1 MRHDLNPTT
10 GKYIPTNRYLL
21 CAHVNQNSASIRKNK
36 SKRMRERS
44 TNGRLG
50 GRMFVARGIVGGAAV
65 SALDERSFERRDLST
80 GLVLTQAAAF
90 GATEAE
96 AAADAAAGAFPVWS
110 ALAPRQRGDLLLRGA
125 DLLLENLE
133 TLCRIAQHEVGATK
147 QWIRFN
153 VQVAQATLSQ
163 AAALANAIGDE
174 AVEGGPDGVRYRLMR
189 RPAGVVLGLAPWNAA
204 VTLAVRAVA
213 APLALGNTVV
223 LKGSELCPKMHET
236 VAQILIDA
244 GLPDGVLNYVSSAP
258 EDAHVV
264 VEALIAHPAVRR
276 VNFTGSTRVGRQ
288 IAEMAA
294 RHLKRCLLELSGKA
308 SSIVLADANV
318 QGAARAV
325 AHGAFFNQ
333 GQVCMSTDRVIVD
346 DQVADRFIAS
356 LKREAEQLGPDQA
369 PYGPVISL
377 EAAARL
383 QGLVDDARAKGAV
396 VVTGGK
402 SSGTLIQPTILDH
415 VAYGMRIYEEEIFG
429 PVVGIIRVA
438 DADEAVTVAN
448 DTEYGLAAAVFGAD
462 LARARQ
468 IARRIEAGAVH
479 INGTTVCDDPS
490 MPYGGMKASGYGR
503 FGGRAVIEEFTEIQW
518 MTERDAPEEGAGR

>member
-1 MRHDLNPTT
+1 
-10 GKYIPTNRYLL
+10 
-21 CAHVNQNSASIRKNK
+21 
-36 SKRMRERS
+36 
-44 TNGRLG
+44 
-50 GRMFVARGIVGGAAV
+50 MFVARGIVGGAAV
-65 SALDERSFERRDLST
+65 SALDQRSFERRDMAT

-90 GATEAE
+90 GAAEAE
-96 AAADAAAGAFPVWS
+96 AAADAAAGAFPAWS
-110 ALAPRQRGDLLLRGA
+110 ALAPKQRAELLLRGA
-125 DLLLENLE
+125 DLLLKRADD
-133 TLCRIAQHEVGATK
+133 LCRIARHEVGASD

-153 VQVAQATLSQ
+153 IEIAQATLRQ
-163 AAALANAIGDE
+163 AAGLADAIVDDQ
-174 AVEGGPDGVRYRLMR
+174 VDGGAEGVRYRLIR

-244 GLPDGVLNYVSSAP
+244 GLPAGVLNYVSSAP
-258 EDAHVV
+258 EDAHDV

-308 SSIVLADANV
+308 SSIVLADADID
-318 QGAARAV
+318 GAAKAV

-333 GQVCMSTDRVIVD
+333 GQICMSTDRVIVD
-346 DQVADRFIAS
+346 DQVADRFIS
-356 LKREAEQLGPDQA
+356 RLRLEAERLDGDPA

-383 QGLVDDARAKGAV
+383 LGLVEDARSKGAV
-396 VVTGGK
+396 VITGGE
-402 SSGTLIQPTILDH
+402 SNGTVMKPTILDH

-429 PVVGIIRVA
+429 PVVGVIRVD

-462 LARARQ
+462 LARARE

-503 FGGRAVIEEFTEIQW
+503 FGGKAVIEEFTEIQW
-518 MTERDAPEEGAGR
+518 MTERDAPEEGTNR